1 MSAIKKPN
9 VYKALILPVSHRLAI
24 MCFYCL
30 LLVFLY
36 SSFLITPVTTPS
48 KIIIWLIQTIPLLIF
63 CFGLHMRH
71 LRSMIWL
78 SFISLIYFTHGILVT
93 LQTGRLALGLT
104 ETLLS
109 SGLFISL
116 VLYIRSNQK
125 LLK

>member
-1 MSAIKKPN
+1 MYRPS
-9 VYKALILPVSHRLAI
+9 ILPISHRLALI
-24 MCFYCL
+24 CFYCL

-36 SSFLITPVTTPS
+36 SSFLIAHVTTPS
-48 KIIIWLIQTIPLLIF
+48 KIIIWLIQIIPLLIF

-78 SFISLIYFTHGILVT
+78 SFISLIYFTHGILVSS
-93 LQTGRLALGLT
+93 QTGRLALGLT

-116 VLYIRSNQK
+116 VLYIRNNQK